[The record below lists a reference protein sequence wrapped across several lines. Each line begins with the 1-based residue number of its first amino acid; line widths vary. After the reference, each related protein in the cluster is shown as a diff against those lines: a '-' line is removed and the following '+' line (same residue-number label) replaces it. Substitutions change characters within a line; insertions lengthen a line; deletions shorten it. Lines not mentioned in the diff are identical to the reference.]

1 MVSAPTKPTVYIY
14 HADETVDMVE
24 RPDALSAEPVC
35 KGLTISFEYVWD
47 LESARNLDAD
57 PE

>member
-1 MVSAPTKPTVYIY
+1 MVSAPTKPTVYVY

-35 KGLTISFEYVWD
+35 ERLTISFEYVWD
-47 LESARNLDAD
+47 LESARD
-57 PE
+57 PEVGAE